1 MFDIFKSRAIETSCS
16 QLGQLMYYKAVKQ
29 LLKIGAV
36 FFLIQSRLSI
46 ITKQIRYYKVWQ
58 ILHDGQLLQS
68 RAVQSIWQEK
78 KIPSEILKSQTF
90 NAIIKKDITSSPQ
103 TNLCQCKL

>member
-1 MFDIFKSRAIETSCS
+1 MGQFFFK
-16 QLGQLMYYKAVKQ
+16 
-29 LLKIGAV
+29 
-36 FFLIQSRLSI
+36 IQSRLSI

-78 KIPSEILKSQTF
+78 KIHSEILKSQTF